1 MQKESLCIVETI
13 HQLISVLKQII
24 KIIYNF
30 RRFNFLRSTFSAL
43 LLINLRTRSKSYIA
57 IDDIWKKKCFNVF
70 SLCTSHDE
78 LFLWNSKV
86 SWIFPFIDLRVWHQ
100 SQIKEHF
107 NERNKFN
114 IIIAT
119 QFLFRFYASC
129 QGWKNFVYFDGIC
142 VINVIKNIN
151 FPN

>member
-30 RRFNFLRSTFSAL
+30 RRFNFLRSTFSTL

-114 IIIAT
+114 VIIAT
-119 QFLFRFYASC
+119 QFLFRFYASR
-129 QGWKNFVYFDGIC
+129 QGWKNFDG
-142 VINVIKNIN
+142 IKNIN
-151 FPN
+151 FRPISLSINF